1 MNGEP
6 GVAATSA
13 TNTNDATEAPRA
25 TRGAV
30 RSPPVRG
37 RSIGRAYLAA
47 GASAAYNPGPVSR
60 TSPCV
65 VRTNTCQ
72 L

>member
-1 MNGEP
+1 
-6 GVAATSA
+6 VAATSA
-13 TNTNDATEAPRA
+13 MTTNDATEAPRA

-30 RSPPVRG
+30 LSPPVRG
-37 RSIGRAYLAA
+37 RCIGRGYLAA
-47 GASAAYNPGPVSR
+47 GASAAYSPGPVSR

-65 VRTNTCQ
+65 VRTKTCQ